1 LSEEPHHLPE
11 KATEP
16 VQVRDEPVLHD
27 EQFLIGLDHSYTKG
41 ELVIG
46 LVGPVGTDYEAVTR
60 ILSGWLSNANYD
72 VKEIRISAE
81 IIKPLVAR
89 SGTPSGEFQRISW
102 AMTDGDDVRRKSGD
116 SSILAL
122 GAASRIAAMRN
133 VDDKGNPM
141 PAPRRAYII
150 NSLKNPDEVF
160 RLREIYPLG
169 FYAVG
174 IHSDED
180 HRKWVFTKPGPKK
193 MTSEE
198 AETLMKRDENEH
210 LPFGQRLIDT
220 FHLSDF
226 FVRLVGDDVRI
237 ENEFGRL
244 LAILFGDPYKTPTF
258 DEYAMFL
265 AFASSLRSADMSR
278 QVGAV
283 IAKDREII
291 STGANDCPTFG
302 GGLYWPEYNPEKN
315 VERVEDKPVGRDYK
329 RGTDCNKAEQQ
340 KIINQILEK
349 ANEKGID
356 AAKLSEV
363 LQESR
368 ITELTEFGR
377 AVHAEMEA
385 LLACSRRG
393 VSIKGATLYCT
404 TFPCH
409 NCAKHI
415 IAAGIHRVVY
425 IEPYEK
431 SKAEELH
438 SDAMKVGFSET
449 PIEQEGLVRFEPF
462 VGVGPRRFLDLF
474 SMGLGSG
481 YRLKR
486 EDERSNRV
494 TWTPEDSSLRIQMLP
509 LSYLET
515 EVEASILFNKQRI
528 KLREND
534 NGVTGNNG
542 VRNGTT

>member
-1 LSEEPHHLPE
+1 MATEEPHLLHERVAEP
-11 KATEP
+11 ATD
-16 VQVRDEPVLHD
+16 DEGSVVSL
-27 EQFLIGLDHSYTKG
+27 GRSYTKG
-41 ELVIG
+41 EVVIG
-46 LVGPVGTDYEAVTR
+46 LVGPVGTDFDRVVA
-60 ILSGWLSNANYD
+60 ILKNWLTAAKYD
-72 VKEIRISAE
+72 VKEIRVSKQ
-81 IIKPLVAR
+81 IIAQLIVR
-89 SGTPSGEFQRISW
+89 SETPSGEFERISW
-102 AMTDGDDVRRKSGD
+102 AMTDGDKAREKSGD
-116 SSILAL
+116 NSILAL
-122 GAASRIAAMRN
+122 GAASRIAAMRD
-133 VDDKGNPM
+133 VDDKETP

-150 NSLKNPDEVF
+150 NSLKHPDEVF

-169 FYAVG
+169 FYVVG

-180 HRKWVFTKPGPKK
+180 HRKWVFTKPGPRK
-193 MTSEE
+193 MTAEE
-198 AETLMKRDENEH
+198 AARLMLRDENEH
-210 LPFGQRLIDT
+210 LPYGQRLIDT

-226 FVRLVGDDVRI
+226 FVRLIGDDVRV

-244 LAILFGDPYKTPTF
+244 LEILFGDPYKTPTF

-283 IAKDREII
+283 IAKDHEII

-302 GGLYWPEYNPEKN
+302 GGLYWPEYNPDKN
-315 VERVEDKPVGRDYK
+315 IERIEDKPAGRDYK
-329 RGTDCNKAEQQ
+329 RGKDLNKAEQQ
-340 KIINQILEK
+340 EIISQILDSAQK
-349 ANEKGID
+349 KKLD
-356 AAKLSEV
+356 TVKLSEV
-363 LQESR
+363 LQASR

-385 LLACSRRG
+385 LLACSRKG
-393 VSIKGATLYCT
+393 VSTKGATLYTT

-431 SKAEELH
+431 SKAEDLH

-449 PIEQEGLVRFEPF
+449 PIEEEKLVRFEPF

-474 SMGLGSG
+474 SVRLGSG
-481 YRLKR
+481 YVLRR
-486 EDERSNRV
+486 EDEESYSV
-494 TWTPEDSSLRIQMLP
+494 TWKPEDSSLRIQMLP

-515 EVEASILFNKQRI
+515 EVEASILFNKQRL
-528 KLREND
+528 KLREKGNGATGH
-534 NGVTGNNG
+534 NGVGNG
-542 VRNGTT
+542 AT

>member
-1 LSEEPHHLPE
+1 VSEEPHRLPE
-11 KATEP
+11 KLAEPAKPEP
-16 VQVRDEPVLHD
+16 VTH
-27 EQFLIGLDHSYTKG
+27 EQSPIGLDHSYTKG
-41 ELVIG
+41 ELILG
-46 LVGPVGTDYEAVTR
+46 LVGPVGTDFETVIR
-60 ILSGWLSNANYD
+60 ILSNWLTAAKYEVREIRVS
-72 VKEIRISAE
+72 KEII
-81 IIKPLVAR
+81 R
-89 SGTPSGEFQRISW
+89 SLITRPGTPSSQSEFERVSV
-102 AMTDGDDVRRKSGD
+102 AMTDGDEARRKSGD

-122 GAASRIAAMRN
+122 GAASRIAAMRD
-133 VDDKGNPM
+133 VDEKGNPK
-141 PAPRRAYII
+141 PAHRRAYII
-150 NSLKNPDEVF
+150 NSLKNPDEIF

-180 HRKWVFTKPGPKK
+180 HRRWVFTKQGPKK
-193 MTSEE
+193 MAPEE

-210 LPFGQRLIDT
+210 LPYGQRLIDT

-226 FVRLVGDDVRI
+226 FVRVIGDDVRV
-237 ENEFGRL
+237 ENEFARL
-244 LAILFGDPYKTPTF
+244 LEILFGDPYKTPTF

-265 AFASSLRSADMSR
+265 AFASSLRTADMSR

-283 IAKDREII
+283 IAKGCEII

-315 VERVEDKPVGRDYK
+315 IEKVEDKPGGRDYT
-329 RGTDCNKAEQQ
+329 RGFDLNKAEQQ

-349 ANEKGID
+349 AQEKGID
-356 AAKLSEV
+356 TEKLDEV
-363 LQESR
+363 LQASR
-368 ITELTEFGR
+368 IIELTEFGR

-385 LLACSRRG
+385 LLACARRG
-393 VSIKGATLYCT
+393 VSAQGATLYCT

-431 SKAEELH
+431 SRAEDLH
-438 SDAMKVGFSET
+438 SDAMKVGFSDT
-449 PIEQEGLVRFEPF
+449 PIEEERLVRFEPF

-474 SMGLGSG
+474 SMRLGAG

-486 EDERSNRV
+486 EDETSNRV
-494 TWTPEDSSLRIQMLP
+494 TWMPDDSSLRIQMLP

-528 KLREND
+528 KLREKE
-534 NGVTGNNG
+534 NGVKRSNG